1 MYLYVRFN
9 FSMKFLQVLNDGAVD
24 GSTQI
29 CMLVGDGTRFVA
41 NAIVY
46 ILVRYVRKIEVP

>member
-1 MYLYVRFN
+1 MRFN